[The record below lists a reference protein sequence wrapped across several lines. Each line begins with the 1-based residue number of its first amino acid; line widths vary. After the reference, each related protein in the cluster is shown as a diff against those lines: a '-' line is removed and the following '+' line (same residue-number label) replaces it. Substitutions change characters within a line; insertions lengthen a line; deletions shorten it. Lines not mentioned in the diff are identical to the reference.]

1 MNFGAAEY
9 LNRIRK
15 NRGMNEEAYV
25 QINFDE
31 TLQYSESIS
40 ANRAE
45 NSMGFDI
52 DSFDKLTQIGI

>member
-1 MNFGAAEY
+1 
-9 LNRIRK
+9 
-15 NRGMNEEAYV
+15 MNEKAYV

-40 ANRAE
+40 ANWAE
-45 NSMGFDI
+45 NSMGFHI